1 MTSFGGLSHFMG
13 GSVEG
18 EPHTKTARVDDLQ
31 FKMLP
36 GSGPLSKV
44 RSTSSL
50 SLWHCVLTKDRL

>member
-1 MTSFGGLSHFMG
+1 MTSFGGIVTFHGRIG
-13 GSVEG
+13 GG
-18 EPHTKTARVDDLQ
+18 RATHKTARVDDLQ

-44 RSTSSL
+44 RSA